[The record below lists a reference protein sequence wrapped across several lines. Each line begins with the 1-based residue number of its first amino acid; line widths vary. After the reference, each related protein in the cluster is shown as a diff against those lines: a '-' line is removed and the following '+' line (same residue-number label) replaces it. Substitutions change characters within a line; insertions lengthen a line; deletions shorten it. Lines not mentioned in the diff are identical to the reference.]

1 MVNPPMSDLLHA
13 HVRKRVPLT
22 KKDWAVWEQFFVHRT
37 LRKRQFLLQEGEV
50 SRQMAFVTG
59 GCLRSYTVDGKGEE
73 HVTQFAMAD
82 WWITDVHSFLCGT
95 PASHT
100 IDALEDS
107 EVLILDRPSRERL
120 LETAPHADRF
130 FRLLQESNYVAM
142 HNRIDSLLRDSA
154 ETRYLTF
161 VRTYPA
167 LVERVPQ
174 HQVASY
180 LVITPQSLSRIRKEL
195 SQKR

>member
-1 MVNPPMSDLLHA
+1 MLLIHTVRLRSYSLPLCSRLFSCDLLHYI
-13 HVRKRVPLT
+13 
-22 KKDWAVWEQFFVHRT
+22 F
-37 LRKRQFLLQEGEV
+37 
-50 SRQMAFVTG
+50 
-59 GCLRSYTVDGKGEE
+59 
-73 HVTQFAMAD
+73 
-82 WWITDVHSFLCGT
+82 SFLAHLSSLLFCT
-95 PASHT
+95 ALSCSVLFCVVLDLSHNL
-100 IDALEDS
+100 LEGAYP
-107 EVLILDRPSRERL
+107 EVLGLVRL
-120 LETAPHADRF
+120 LTH
-130 FRLLQESNYVAM
+130 LNIS

-180 LVITPQSLSRIRKEL
+180 LGITPQSLSRIRKEL